1 MQILNVRNVVTN
13 GQQLSIQ
20 FLAGMD
26 VQSVVLLMVKK
37 KYAIISIVMALITYE
52 NTVLK
57 IVKMNGSFLLIS
69 IYHQKTL
76 ALNTTGNNILCLLG
90 LARV

>member
-69 IYHQKTL
+69 IYHQKIL

>member
-69 IYHQKTL
+69 IYHQKITCIEYD
-76 ALNTTGNNILCLLG
+76 GNNILCLLG